1 MENPR
6 FYCETC
12 DFSADKLCHW
22 EEHKMTKKHANKS
35 QQIFP
40 ETGYYCK
47 SCDVRCSHLSIFN
60 RHKKTKKHL
69 KAAEAANISGKEPI
83 TQILLKEN
91 QELRNFIIEQSKTIE
106 KVIEQNAKTMNK
118 VIEKNAET
126 MNKAIER
133 CNTTVNQTNN
143 TSNKFNINMYLN
155 EECKNAINFSDFI
168 NSIEVSYEDLEN
180 NARLGFV
187 NGISKIFIDNLNRM
201 AVNERPIHCTDAK
214 REIMYIK
221 DDGKW
226 NKELDDKKLQNA
238 IKTVS
243 YKSIGKLLVWKGEN
257 DDYKDLDS
265 DFSNQCVQIQRQSL
279 AGADRDVYYPK
290 VIHLLAK
297 ETMITK

>member
-6 FYCETC
+6 FYCESC
-12 DFSADKLCHW
+12 DYSADKLCHW
-22 EEHKMTKKHANKS
+22 EEHKMTKKHVNKS

-40 ETGYYCK
+40 ATEYYCK
-47 SCDVRCSHLSIFN
+47 SCDVRCSHLSVFN
-60 RHKKTKKHL
+60 RHKKTQKHL
-69 KAAEAANISGKEPI
+69 KAAEAANISGQEPI

-106 KVIEQNAKTMNK
+106 KVIEQNAETMNK

-126 MNKAIER
+126 LNKAIER

-143 TSNKFNINMYLN
+143 TNNKFNINMYLN

-168 NSIEVSYEDLEN
+168 KNIEVSYEDLTN
-180 NARLGFV
+180 NAQLGFV

-201 AVNERPIHCTDAK
+201 AINERPIHCTDVK

-226 NKELDDKKLQNA
+226 NKEVDDTKLQNA

-243 YKSIGKLLVWKGEN
+243 YKSLGKLLVWKGRTMIIKIQIPSFHN
-257 DDYKDLDS
+257 NVYKYKDNRWL
-265 DFSNQCVQIQRQSL
+265 VRT
-279 AGADRDVYYPK
+279 
-290 VIHLLAK
+290 VIFTIRK
-297 ETMITK
+297 